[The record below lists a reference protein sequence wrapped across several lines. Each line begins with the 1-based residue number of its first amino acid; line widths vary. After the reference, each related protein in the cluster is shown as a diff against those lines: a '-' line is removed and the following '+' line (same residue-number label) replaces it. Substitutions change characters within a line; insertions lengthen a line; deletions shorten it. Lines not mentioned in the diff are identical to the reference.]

1 MVTGSPRVLVLCQ
14 NNIQP
19 FTGGGVVLS
28 NLFHA
33 FPADSV
39 LFFHRDIDYNYQTSY
54 PAHKLVWAWL
64 RPNFSTFIRLL
75 FRWVVGSAKQPLQ
88 VGRRDLPALFA
99 QSCRFRFSREMDAE
113 IRRFRPEVIYAWV
126 GDSLW
131 AETLRET
138 ARRYSLP
145 YVIHFMDNHVGID
158 PRTPLERAL
167 YLVFRGNLDRVAK
180 GAAAIYTIS
189 ESMGVAYQALWN
201 RPCEVFHGLLDT
213 ATWPWPGERKTDG
226 IFTLVFT
233 GSVEQGQLLGLRD
246 VASAVGQLAKGGMAV
261 RLVLYLTEQYERMVA
276 REFAA
281 FPQVEIRRHPEF
293 AGLRMALAEADLL
306 VLAYGFDE
314 RTIRYYRYSFATK
327 VVPYMLSGRCI
338 LVYGPDEIEPVAYA
352 MRGGWA
358 ATVSNPGIPGLM
370 ETIGTLAAVPRE
382 RERLAREA
390 YDAGCREHDLAE
402 NSVRFARSLSMVA
415 RKNPSG

>member
-1 MVTGSPRVLVLCQ
+1 MVLA
-14 NNIQP
+14 
-19 FTGGGVVLS
+19 
-28 NLFHA
+28 NLFQA
-33 FPADSV
+33 FPADNV
-39 LFFHRDIDYNYQTSY
+39 LFFHRDTDYNYQAPY
-54 PAHKLVWAWL
+54 RGHKLVWQCL
-64 RPNFSTFIRLL
+64 RPNFSTLIRLL
-75 FRWVVGSAKQPLQ
+75 FRWVLELAKQPVQLELM
-88 VGRRDLPALFA
+88 DLPALFA

-167 YLVFRGNLDRVAK
+167 YPLFRGNLDRVAK
-180 GAAAIYTIS
+180 GAVSIYTIS
-189 ESMGVAYQALWN
+189 ESMGQAYHALWK

-213 ATWPWPGERKTDG
+213 AAWPWPDERKADG

-246 VASAVGQLAKGGMAV
+246 VAAAVGELAKGGMAI
-261 RLVLYLTEQYERMVA
+261 RLVLYLTEQYERVVA
-276 REFAA
+276 KEFAA
-281 FPQVEIRRHPEF
+281 FPQVEIRRHPDF
-293 AGLRMALAEADLL
+293 SGLRMSLAEADLL

-314 RTIRYYRYSFATK
+314 RTVRYYRYSFATK
-327 VVPYMLSGRCI
+327 VVPYMLSGRCVM
-338 LVYGPDEIEPVAYA
+338 VYGPDEIEPVAYA
-352 MRGGWA
+352 RRGGWA
-358 ATVSNPGIPGLM
+358 ATVSQSGVPRLM
-370 ETIGTLAAVPRE
+370 QVISTLAAAPRE

-390 YDAGCREHDLAE
+390 YDAGRQEHDLAE
-402 NSVRFARSLSMVA
+402 NSLRFSRSLSVVA
-415 RKNPSG
+415 RKGSNG

>member
-1 MVTGSPRVLVLCQ
+1 M
-14 NNIQP
+14 
-19 FTGGGVVLS
+19 VLS
-28 NLFHA
+28 NLFHT
-33 FPADSV
+33 FPADTV
-39 LFFHRDIDYNYQTSY
+39 LFFHRDIDYSHQSFYRS
-54 PAHKLVWAWL
+54 HKLVWKWL

-75 FRWVVGSAKQPLQ
+75 FRWIIESAKQPLQ
-88 VGRRDLPALFA
+88 IGRRDLLALFA

-113 IRRFRPEVIYAWV
+113 IRQFRPEIIYAWV

-167 YLVFRGNLDRVAK
+167 YPMFRRNLDAVAK
-180 GAAAIYTIS
+180 GAASIYTIS
-189 ESMGVAYQALWN
+189 ESMGQAYHALWG

-213 ATWPWPGERKTDG
+213 TAWPWPGEHKADG

-246 VASAVGQLAKGGMAV
+246 VAAAVCQLAKGGMNI

-276 REFAA
+276 KEFAA
-281 FPQVEIRRHPEF
+281 FPQVEILRHPDF
-293 AGLRMALAEADLL
+293 AGLRKILDEADLL

-314 RTIRYYRYSFATK
+314 RTVRYYRYSFATK

-338 LVYGPDEIEPVAYA
+338 LVYGPDVIEPVAYA
-352 MRGGWA
+352 RRGGWS
-358 ATVSNPGIPGLM
+358 ATVNEPGVQGLM
-370 ETIGTLAAVPRE
+370 DTIGMLAASPRE
-382 RERLAREA
+382 RERLARAA
-390 YDAGCREHDLAE
+390 YDAGCREHDLVE
-402 NSVRFARSLSMVA
+402 NSARFARSLSVA
-415 RKNPSG
+415 ASKDLNG